1 MKNPKDETY
10 KILRDRYVAFV
21 LKESENGCEF
31 ITVPVGMTDKEALEL
46 ARSMPSG
53 EWRKVETIRFDSIQ
67 SKAVPEPD
75 NQSE

>member
-1 MKNPKDETY
+1 MKNQKDETY

-53 EWRKVETIRFDSIQ
+53 EWRKVVTIRFDSIQ
-67 SKAVPEPD
+67 SNSASESE
-75 NQSE
+75 NQTQ